1 MWEQTGCVGGSL
13 SGTLCLGAA
22 GSGRPQEST
31 GPQIVSGVV
40 HRLLICPQ
48 QGARPLVCLSACV
61 LAERV

>member
-1 MWEQTGCVGGSL
+1 MCGRQSL
-13 SGTLCLGAA
+13 RDSLCLGAA

-40 HRLLICPQ
+40 QRLLICPQ
-48 QGARPLVCLSACV
+48 RGGCPLVCLSACV